1 MLTVKTISKF
11 RANLF
16 LFVCLTH
23 SPLKS
28 LLPLVT
34 SPTRFKG
41 QGKLCQ
47 LTCTGRRDHSNHT
60 IMTVIRSSRPQ
71 KKTKKYVTLT
81 RKFPWKS
88 CSTSHL
94 PFLSSNLKILK
105 ALLKTFPTEMKPT
118 KCPAKE
124 KLTRQQMRKKK
135 AGEKAKEKNKDYCV
149 TFDFFKPSLRT
160 QTYSGRGFFPPVA
173 CHWAE
178 RSDDRK
184 YVCVRRLSQ
193 SDSKPR
199 HLKKKNHCSYRRLGK
214 AVHHKL

>member
-1 MLTVKTISKF
+1 MLVVHQYIMYDIIVFENVRFFRSHANKKPAFSKIFTLESVFGGRKRRSRVNERLKWRKKSLFSKLSGYVSNRPQCFFGEGRVNDKDLVLPTELIRKIGYLKGEASQPMLTVKTISKF

-60 IMTVIRSSRPQ
+60 IMTVIRSCRPQ

-81 RKFPWKS
+81 RKFP
-88 CSTSHL
+88 
-94 PFLSSNLKILK
+94 
-105 ALLKTFPTEMKPT
+105 
-118 KCPAKE
+118 
-124 KLTRQQMRKKK
+124 
-135 AGEKAKEKNKDYCV
+135 
-149 TFDFFKPSLRT
+149 
-160 QTYSGRGFFPPVA
+160 
-173 CHWAE
+173 
-178 RSDDRK
+178 
-184 YVCVRRLSQ
+184 
-193 SDSKPR
+193 
-199 HLKKKNHCSYRRLGK
+199 
-214 AVHHKL
+214 